1 MEHVTGYSDITTGVL
16 WRFLSHVF
24 TSGAGGTGTDME
36 ALGLL
41 ERTVERQAGMLAYNH
56 VFFLIAVLFLVS
68 IPLAFA
74 IKDPQVAGGTE
85 MIAE

>member
-1 MEHVTGYSDITTGVL
+1 
-16 WRFLSHVF
+16 
-24 TSGAGGTGTDME
+24 ME

-56 VFFLIAVLFLVS
+56 VFSLIAVLFLVS
-68 IPLAFA
+68 IPLAFV